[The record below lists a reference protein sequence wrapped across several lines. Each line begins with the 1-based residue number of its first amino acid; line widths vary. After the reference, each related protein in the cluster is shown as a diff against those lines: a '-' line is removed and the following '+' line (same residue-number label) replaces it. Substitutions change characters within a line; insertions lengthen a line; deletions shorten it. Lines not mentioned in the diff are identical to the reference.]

1 MPHASLVALIS
12 TPLWNIMTAYR
23 VLARKYRPQNFTDLI
38 GQDVLVRTLTNAF
51 SSGRIAHAF
60 LLTGIRGIGKTT
72 TARIIARG
80 LNCMGADG
88 NGEPTTEP
96 CGQCSNCNM
105 ILDDRHVDVIEMDA
119 ASRTGIDDIREI
131 IDTVHYAPAA
141 GRYKV
146 YIIDEVHMLSKPAF
160 NALLKT
166 LEEPPPHVKFIFATT
181 ELRKIPV
188 TIISRCQRFDLR
200 RLDTEMLAEH
210 LMHIATKESFVLDEP
225 CATLLATAAE
235 GSVRDSLSL
244 LDQAIAMSSDADG
257 AASIQFE
264 ALRHML
270 GLADKTQSFTLISHL
285 ISGQAESASLL
296 LHRMVNNGV
305 DPAMLLTDMLDIVH
319 YLTRIKVVPSLEKTT
334 QFSSAEQTL
343 ANNLCQSL
351 DMPTLARAWQMLLKG
366 VDELKSCANP
376 LAALEMVLLRLCFTA
391 QLPSPA
397 EVIRKMG
404 QSPSQNNATSAP
416 RLSSVS
422 ADASSHSSSGA
433 TQAVGSDM
441 PAPAN
446 YPSPNT
452 TMSAHHIPAHSFT
465 HSGNLALAVKQ
476 DIAISPESFAHAVPE
491 IQTVPTSIHTLDEVK
506 SFLDVI
512 ALMEKNREPVLTSH
526 LTHDVSLVSFAQGHI
541 EVYPVRHVP
550 SDFAARVARRLHEW
564 TGCKWTIRFAD
575 AMGEETLAEQREKKQ
590 KQALNYA
597 ASHPRVEEIIAL
609 FDGAEILAFEPNEP
623 QK

>member
-1 MPHASLVALIS
+1 
-12 TPLWNIMTAYR
+12 MTAYR

-80 LNCMGADG
+80 LNCIGADG

-105 ILDDRHVDVIEMDA
+105 IIEDRHVDVIEMDA

-200 RLDTEMLAEH
+200 RLDTEMLANH
-210 LMHIATKESFVLDEP
+210 LMNIATKESIVLDEP

-244 LDQAIAMSSDADG
+244 LDQAIAMSSDEQGNA
-257 AASIQFE
+257 IVQFD
-264 ALRHML
+264 ALRNML
-270 GLADKTQSFTLISHL
+270 GLADKTQSFTLLSHL
-285 ISGQAESASLL
+285 ISGQTESASMLL
-296 LHRMVNNGV
+296 NRMYDNGV

-319 YLTRIKVVPSLEKTT
+319 YLTRIKVAPSLEKTA

-343 ANNLCQSL
+343 AHNLCATL

-376 LAALEMVLLRLCFTA
+376 LAALEMVCLRLCFTA

-397 EVIRKMG
+397 EIIRKLD
-404 QSPSQNNATSAP
+404 QSPSQNHAATTSRVA
-416 RLSSVS
+416 SVS
-422 ADASSHSSSGA
+422 FDSSSHSGA
-433 TQAVGSDM
+433 VSAHAVGSDI
-441 PAPAN
+441 PSPAN
-446 YPSPNT
+446 YPAPNT
-452 TMSAHHIPAHSFT
+452 TMSAHHVAASR
-465 HSGNLALAVKQ
+465 SGNLALAVKQ
-476 DIAISPESFAHAVPE
+476 DIVMTPELAPHAEAETQIAP
-491 IQTVPTSIHTLDEVK
+491 IKTLDVVEN
-506 SFLDVI
+506 FLDVI
-512 ALMEKNREPVLTSH
+512 ALMEKNREPILTSH

-550 SDFAARVARRLHEW
+550 SDFAARVARRLQEW
-564 TGCKWTIRFAD
+564 TGSKWAIRFAD
-575 AMGEETLAEQREKKQ
+575 AMGEETIAQQREAKQ

-597 ASHPRVEEIIAL
+597 ASHPRVQEIISL

-623 QK
+623 KK